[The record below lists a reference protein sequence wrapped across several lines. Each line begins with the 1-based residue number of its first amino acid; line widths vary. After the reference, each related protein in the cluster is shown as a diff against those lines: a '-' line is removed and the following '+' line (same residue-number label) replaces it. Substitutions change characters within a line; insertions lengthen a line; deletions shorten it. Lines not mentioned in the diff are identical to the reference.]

1 MLNALIYP
9 VVQTLIIALVMII
22 VFLMVIRL
30 IFNYTDPNPFGTIG
44 KFSYNL
50 KKFTDRIVHPSAS
63 FLARVGIDTRIAPLV
78 TVLVFCIFGYFTLQ
92 LFSTVL
98 STIDGVTMSLAAGNL
113 VRLVGFL
120 LYGFLGLF
128 SLAVIMRVIFSWFMS
143 YTNPLMRFLMRV
155 TDPILVPFR
164 RLLPPIMMF
173 DISPIIVIFILQF
186 LQTAVRAVLLT

>member
-1 MLNALIYP
+1 MLSLIYP
-9 VVQTLIIALVMII
+9 IVQTLIIAVVMVI
-22 VFLMVIRL
+22 VFLMIIRL
-30 IFNYTDPNPFGTIG
+30 ILNYTDPNPFGAIG
-44 KFSYNL
+44 RFSYNF

-78 TVLVFCIFGYFTLQ
+78 TILVFCVFGYFTLQ

-98 STIDGVTMSLAAGNL
+98 FTIDGVAGSLAIGNI

-120 LYGFLGLF
+120 LYGFLGLY
-128 SLAVIMRVIFSWFMS
+128 SLAIVMRVIFSWVMS

-173 DISPIIVIFILQF
+173 DISPIIVIFILGF
-186 LQTAVRAVLLT
+186 LQTAVAAVLLK